1 MRPDKVRPFAL
12 AAEAEL
18 LDLHQGDDGIVVI
31 GLDEIDIRGR
41 DRRLRVEVVTIAA
54 PTAADLDRI
63 GGEGVGA
70 PRRPR
75 QSPLAPTELRP
86 DPPPHHP
93 PAFLPRPP
101 HDPTK

>member
-41 DRRLRVEVVTIAA
+41 DRRLRVEAVTIAA

-63 GGEGVGA
+63 GGKRDRA
-70 PRRPR
+70 PGPHLAIPNAHTRARRL
-75 QSPLAPTELRP
+75 SL
-86 DPPPHHP
+86 PH
-93 PAFLPRPP
+93 R
-101 HDPTK
+101 HDVTRLG